1 MITDRQ
7 VRVLMKM
14 LAKGKSLIIAASKA
28 DMDEKTARKYR
39 DLGKLPSEVKVKHT
53 WPTREDPF
61 SDVWEEIEEKLQI
74 NPGLEAKT
82 LFEDLQRRYGGQFD
96 DGQLRTLQRRVK
108 IWRALKGPAKEVFFP
123 QKHHPG
129 ELCQS
134 DFTHM
139 GYLGITIQGQPFDH
153 LIYHFVLTY
162 SNWETATICFSESF
176 ESLSEGLQRALWQLG
191 GVPKRH
197 RTDRLSAAVNKLGNP
212 EEFTQRYKALLSHY
226 HVKGCKT
233 QPASPNENGD
243 VEQRHYRFKKALEQS
258 LMLRGSRDFSSR
270 GDYEG
275 FLGTLFTQLNAGR
288 KDRLKEEQ
296 DVLRRLP
303 PNRLDSYKRV
313 TVRVGPSSTIRVNN
327 NVYSVHSRLI
337 RETIEVRVY
346 MEYLEIWY
354 AQHRIETLP
363 RLRGENKHH
372 IRYRHIIDW
381 LARKPGAFENYRY
394 RDALFPTHRYR
405 IAYDWLKERRSSTAA
420 KDYLSILHLAARQNE
435 SMVDYA
441 LGALIDK
448 QEAISIESIESI
460 MDSLDQMPSPADVT
474 IDRVD
479 LGVYDALLTLREEVR
494 SCCRM
499 S

>member
-1 MITDRQ
+1 VITDRQ
-7 VRVLMKM
+7 VRVLMEM
-14 LAKGKSLIIAASKA
+14 LGKGKSLVVAASKA

-39 DLGKLPSEVKVKHT
+39 HVGNLPSEVKAEHT
-53 WPTREDPF
+53 WRTREDPF
-61 SDVWEEIEEKLQI
+61 SEVWEEIEEKLQI

-82 LFEDLQRRYGGQFD
+82 LFEDLQRRYGGQFA
-96 DGQLRTLQRRVK
+96 DGQLRTLQRRLK
-108 IWRALKGPAKEVFFP
+108 IWRAMKGPAKEVFFP
-123 QKHHPG
+123 QKHYPG

-139 GYLGITIQGQPFDH
+139 GYLGITIQGHPFDH

-162 SNWETATICFSESF
+162 SNWETLTICFSESF
-176 ESLSEGLQRALWQLG
+176 ESLSEGLQSALWQLG

-197 RTDRLSAAVNKLGNP
+197 RTDRLSAAVHKLGNP

-270 GDYEG
+270 GEYEG
-275 FLGTLFTQLNAGR
+275 FLEKLFTQLNAGR
-288 KDRLKEEQ
+288 TDRFKEEQ
-296 DVLRRLP
+296 EVLGRLP
-303 PNRLDSYKRV
+303 PNRLNSYKRL

-337 RETIEVRVY
+337 RETIEVRLY
-346 MEYLEIWY
+346 REYLEIWY
-354 AQHRIETLP
+354 AQQRIETLP

-372 IRYRHIIDW
+372 IQYRHIIDW

-405 IAYDWLKERRSSTAA
+405 MAYDWLKERRSSKTA
-420 KDYLSILHLAARQNE
+420 KDYLSILHLAARRNE
-435 SMVDYA
+435 AMVDYA
-441 LGALIDK
+441 LGTLIDE

-460 MDSLDQMPSPADVT
+460 MDSLEKMPSPADVT
-474 IDRVD
+474 IKKVD
-479 LGVYDALLTLREEVR
+479 LGVYDALLSLKEEVQ
-494 SCCRM
+494 SCYQM